1 MKNPKHQ
8 LNGQQAQRAASVVVR
23 PKTSFSTQRN
33 SPLNRQRNF
42 GSTSSLNDL
51 LPSYSQP
58 SQNDYYDD
66 SCIIP
71 DLNPGSLSD
80 TEITLRLEPHP
91 EDISDIGSDL
101 NESFQKLRTDTNRNN
116 QGKGNHHFRADV
128 KKLILTI

>member
-1 MKNPKHQ
+1 MPNPKKQ

-33 SPLNRQRNF
+33 SPMNRHRNF

-51 LPSYSQP
+51 LPSYSHS

-66 SCIIP
+66 SCIIS

-91 EDISDIGSDL
+91 EDIPDIGSDL

-116 QGKGNHHFRADV
+116 QGKGGYLFHSRCN
-128 KKLILTI
+128 